1 MTICRRVLF
10 LLALIVAAG
19 SFISAL
25 PQRTPISLGVLV
37 DSGSRMSPM
46 MPMARA
52 GFDGFVQSLA
62 ADDEVFIM
70 TFGSTT
76 GEIADFTKDKAS
88 LATKMAQIGTR
99 GDASLYAGLDAASK
113 KVQQGKNP
121 RKVLLVLTSGNITP
135 ADFGRSKEMI
145 EKYKLPV
152 HFIGLSVDCGPC
164 EANPKNLAK
173 LAAGTFGGLT
183 KMEGQKYTVIPAF
196 LALLEVL
203 NK

>member
-1 MTICRRVLF
+1 MASFSLPTRQGGLRDRNESRFVVFREACPWS
-10 LLALIVAAG
+10 AG
-19 SFISAL
+19 SVQPNA
-25 PQRTPISLGVLV
+25 
-37 DSGSRMSPM
+37 SR
-46 MPMARA
+46 
-52 GFDGFVQSLA
+52 A
-62 ADDEVFIM
+62 ADARGTHVIM

-76 GEIADFTKDKAS
+76 GEIADFTKDKVS
-88 LATKMAQIGTR
+88 LATKMGQIGTR

-113 KVQQGKNP
+113 KMQQGKNP
-121 RKVLLVLTSGNITP
+121 RKILLVLTSGNISPT
-135 ADFGRSKEMI
+135 DFGRSKEMI

-183 KMEGQKYTVIPAF
+183 KMEGQRYTAIPAF
-196 LALLEVL
+196 QALLDVL